1 MIVAQTC
8 ASETVEGITYPET
21 PMNSTYT
28 GHCPA
33 GKTGTITRF
42 CTVDAT
48 WAAPVIACS
57 GACE

>member
-1 MIVAQTC
+1 
-8 ASETVEGITYPET
+8 
-21 PMNSTYT
+21 MNSTYT
-28 GHCPA
+28 GRCPA

-57 GACE
+57 EACE